1 MAMLTAKIVPT
12 QVQEPMFYLSQTD
25 VHNMFQTLQDD
36 MDRHM
41 DVETDEESEAPTETG
56 EEARNARKIKRENA
70 KAAKTEK
77 RAKVFANGKEKVCS
91 KFGKA

>member
-1 MAMLTAKIVPT
+1 MAKEAQQM
-12 QVQEPMFYLSQTD
+12 QEPKFTQTE
-25 VHNMFQTLQDD
+25 VCNMFQTLQDD

-56 EEARNARKIKRENA
+56 EEARNAKKIKRENA
-70 KAAKTEK
+70 KAALHEK

-91 KFGKA
+91 KFVKA